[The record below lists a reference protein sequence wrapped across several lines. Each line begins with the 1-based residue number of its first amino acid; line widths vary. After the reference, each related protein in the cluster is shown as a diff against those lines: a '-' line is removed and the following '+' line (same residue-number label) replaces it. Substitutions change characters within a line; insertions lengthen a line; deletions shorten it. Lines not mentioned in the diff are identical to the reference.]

1 MANVHVLS
9 LFSSIDIL
17 NRYLVFGKVLN
28 NAGWYFEKLVFVLKV
43 S

>member
-17 NRYLVFGKVLN
+17 NRYLVFGKVVN
-28 NAGWYFEKLVFVLKV
+28 NAGWDDILK
-43 S
+43 SWSSF